1 MTIIGRKAEQELL
14 KQCLDSKKSEFLA
27 IYGRR
32 RVGKTFLVKEAFAN
46 QFFFYATGI
55 LDENKSLS
63 IQLENFNDELADQ
76 GGSEFARAQDWQEA
90 FRNLNRLVEQTPG
103 NAKKVIFLDEIPW
116 MATQN
121 SGFLA
126 ALDHF
131 WNRWASSRNDV
142 LLIICGSATSWII
155 DNVINNRGGLHN
167 RLTRQIQLAPFTLS
181 ECEEFFDSNGFVMTH
196 YQIAEAYMIFGGV
209 PYYLSLMNPRQDLN
223 QIVDDVY
230 FRAGAPLQNEFGNLF
245 RSLFRN
251 PSNHVAVVEALASKA
266 KGLKRN
272 EIVEQTGLSDG
283 GGLTRVLE
291 DLEQCGFIRVYRAFG
306 KALQGKTY
314 QLTDAFVLFHLRF
327 SDKRERYSGNYWQ
340 QFSSTPGHSSWS
352 GYAFEQVCLL
362 HAENIKKKLGIA
374 GVLTEV
380 SSWRSA
386 SSEPGAQVDLV
397 IDRADNVINLCEI
410 KYAKGEYSVTKEDY
424 LSLHNKMSAF
434 SAETRTRKALRVT
447 LVTTFGVRPNKY
459 SAEFNSQVTLDD
471 LFAPL

>member
-272 EIVEQTGLSDG
+272 EIIEQTGLSDG
-283 GGLTRVLE
+283 GGLTRALE
-291 DLEQCGFIRVYRAFG
+291 ELEQCGFIRVYRAFG

-314 QLTDAFVLFHLRF
+314 QLTDA
-327 SDKRERYSGNYWQ
+327 
-340 QFSSTPGHSSWS
+340 
-352 GYAFEQVCLL
+352 
-362 HAENIKKKLGIA
+362 
-374 GVLTEV
+374 
-380 SSWRSA
+380 
-386 SSEPGAQVDLV
+386 
-397 IDRADNVINLCEI
+397 
-410 KYAKGEYSVTKEDY
+410 
-424 LSLHNKMSAF
+424 
-434 SAETRTRKALRVT
+434 
-447 LVTTFGVRPNKY
+447 
-459 SAEFNSQVTLDD
+459 
-471 LFAPL
+471 